1 MKTKPAS
8 FRVGDIVEAQVSFV
22 VVPLKDN
29 KYKMVITLRALA
41 ILNASVTQVSD
52 QVPLYNLYMM

>member
-1 MKTKPAS
+1 VKAKPAL

-22 VVPLKDN
+22 VIPLKDN

-41 ILNASVTQVSD
+41 ILDASVTQVSD
-52 QVPLYNLYMM
+52 QVLLYNIL